1 VRHLASLP
9 FLLALVFLLVH
20 ELDAVRC
27 REWRFFLA
35 RFGVDDATGSR
46 LFVGLHAPILLAVLW
61 WLSSPTLQA
70 GLAGFAVVH
79 AGLHVW
85 LRDHPRLAFAGPL
98 SWTWILGAGVAG
110 AAHLLL
116 LVV

>member
-1 VRHLASLP
+1 MRHLASLP

-27 REWRFFLA
+27 REWRFFFA
-35 RFGVDDATGSR
+35 RFDVADATGAR
-46 LFVGLHAPILLAVLW
+46 LFVALHAPALVVVLW
-61 WLSSPTLQA
+61 WLSSPALQA
-70 GLAGFAVVH
+70 ALAGFAVVH

-98 SWTWILGAGVAG
+98 SWTWILGAAVAG

-116 LVV
+116 TLV